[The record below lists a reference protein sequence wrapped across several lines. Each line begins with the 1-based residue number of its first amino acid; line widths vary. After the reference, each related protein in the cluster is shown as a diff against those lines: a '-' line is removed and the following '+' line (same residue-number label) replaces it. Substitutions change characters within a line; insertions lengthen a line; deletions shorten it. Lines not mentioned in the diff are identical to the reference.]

1 VNVCG
6 PETGA
11 RAATV
16 LVSVNA
22 ECINSDGRRDGCVN
36 RAYHSSPTPSTTPGQ
51 SHSPQLSFLV
61 SSHMTTPNIS
71 EADSGFGPETHLLVA
86 PSAEANR
93 TREDSVAGLMLA
105 WPSRSNP
112 RWTQCRLSRRI

>member
-1 VNVCG
+1 MHVEACAVNVCG

-11 RAATV
+11 RAAIV
-16 LVSVNA
+16 LVSVSA

-36 RAYHSSPTPSTTPGQ
+36 CAYHSESATPSSTPGQ

-61 SSHMTTPNIS
+61 SSHMMTPNIS
-71 EADSGFGPETHLLVA
+71 EADSGFGLETHLLVA

-93 TREDSVAGLMLA
+93 TRVDSVAGLMLA
-105 WPSRSNP
+105 CSNP
-112 RWTQCRLSRRI
+112 RWTQC